1 MDEDDDDDD
10 AYLASIAEEDQHQPP
25 PRQQQTSS
33 LADMYKLP
41 VDLMCGE
48 PFHYA
53 KVRAAKEDRFLLV
66 NLQAPDFQSELYNRD
81 LWSDEQVRAVVKESF
96 VLLLA
101 HKESTYP
108 PDECSMVCTFY
119 RLENDQLPAL
129 LVLDPVTGMLLKK
142 WSGLM
147 TPDEFLKFVGTY
159 TTSKPSTMSKPKFVF
174 SALTGAAT
182 VVVEPEPAA
191 PLPEIPKSATEAAGE
206 QQELDDKSAP
216 ATTTEAGSEAEEPV
230 PVPEA
235 KMVEEE
241 EEDDEEPMQGEKMYR
256 LKIRFPDGTMVAKE
270 FGSNRRVAS
279 LFKFCRSTVRG
290 GGEAAA
296 EHKAFRIVRFAGG
309 RFEAVQGDGGATFQD
324 LDLNC
329 ATVSVAFDA

>member
-1 MDEDDDDDD
+1 
-10 AYLASIAEEDQHQPP
+10 
-25 PRQQQTSS
+25 
-33 LADMYKLP
+33 MYKLP

-53 KVRAAKEDRFLLV
+53 KVRAASEDRFLLV
-66 NLQAPDFQSELYNRD
+66 NLQGPDFQSELYNRD
-81 LWSDEQVRAVVKESF
+81 LWSDEQVKDVVKECF

-119 RLENDQLPAL
+119 RLEHDQLPAL
-129 LVLDPVTGMLLKK
+129 LILDPVTGMLLKK

-147 TPDEFLKFVGTY
+147 TPDEFLKFVGAY

-182 VVVEPEPAA
+182 VVFEPEPAA
-191 PLPEIPKSATEAAGE
+191 PPEIPKPATEAPGE

-241 EEDDEEPMQGEKMYR
+241 EYDEEPMEGEKMYR
-256 LKIRFPDGTMVAKE
+256 LKIRFPDGTMVTKE
-270 FGSNRRVAS
+270 FGCNRRVAS
-279 LFKFCRSTVRG
+279 LFKFCNSTVRG

-296 EHKAFRIVRFAGG
+296 PEHKAFRIVRFAGG
-309 RFEAVQGDGGATFQD
+309 RFEALQGDGGATFED

-329 ATVSVAFDA
+329 ATVSVVFDT